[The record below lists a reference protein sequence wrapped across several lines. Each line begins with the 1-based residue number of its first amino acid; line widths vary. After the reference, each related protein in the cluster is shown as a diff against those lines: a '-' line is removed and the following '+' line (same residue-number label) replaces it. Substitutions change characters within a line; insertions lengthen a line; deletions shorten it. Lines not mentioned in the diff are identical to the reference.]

1 VSLSVQVPRNFR
13 ENIVKMLEKRK
24 KIKERISITGK
35 KGCLSVESNIPIHYC
50 PCEGVLLY
58 SSI

>member
-1 VSLSVQVPRNFR
+1 VRLSVQVPRNFWGNSKNAGKA
-13 ENIVKMLEKRK
+13 E